1 MRQNIY
7 VPNTTQN
14 LESISNKTFMNNNNN
29 FNYNY
34 DYRNQNLEQK
44 FIRRC
49 NSQSSTHMQRKNK
62 KKNFNLYLVDSNIIN
77 PVRRNILTF
86 KNNTNN

>member
-14 LESISNKTFMNNNNN
+14 LESISNKTFMNNYNNHN
-29 FNYNY
+29 
-34 DYRNQNLEQK
+34 YRNQNLEQK

-49 NSQSSTHMQRKNK
+49 NSQSSTQMQRNNK
-62 KKNFNLYLVDSNIIN
+62 KKNFNLYLVDSNIIFL
-77 PVRRNILTF
+77 I
-86 KNNTNN
+86 